1 VRFSLLGE
9 VVERAIERGE
19 RPAGTVPKPLIE
31 GLLGRIYLRF
41 LVTREPLDDRFLVG
55 LADWLVG
62 REDARTVRAGG

>member
-1 VRFSLLGE
+1 VLDAMLDFGKSR
-9 VVERAIERGE
+9 
-19 RPAGTVPKPLIE
+19 VPKPLIE

-62 REDARTVRAGG
+62 RPPVTAGD